1 MYVEQLGLI
10 RYSQKTLWLLATH
23 PDVQKKLRA
32 EVAPVIE
39 SNPTPDFRTLKSME
53 YLDHVV

>member
-1 MYVEQLGLI
+1 MSSCLNLYTLFP
-10 RYSQKTLWLLATH
+10 KTLWLLATH

-32 EVAPVIE
+32 EVTPVIE